1 MEIKID
7 STNFEQG
14 KLEPYASAGSD
25 YETRVKDPSSHPLHG
40 RRVRSKELIS
50 CSSDRKVTFSGN
62 NSRLMIWVLEFDKNK
77 KYLGLGEGW
86 NYFTDHTLKFETAY
100 VAFMIARNPNS
111 ALLDVSLL
119 GSLSLIPYHDD
130 WAGIG
135 VDMYRGQLSTWATK
149 PYSDWGIKAGDI
161 VTFQVRIKSTSG
173 KKLRARIEWFNS
185 GNDRVST
192 YPESIQVIENGEGVS
207 TVTQTVPAQYSQMGL
222 WLDANLTTATHTD
235 ITTELVKADVFVIGS
250 SVPSNLDRGGVL
262 IMNDYPTLPIVTTPD
277 GFEYAEG
284 YNILSVSKALLEEIG
299 NDRSAF
305 ITSKVVSDGGFDL
318 TVTKDTTSLANVRFQ
333 WINLP
338 YALTRYR
345 LTFETWAELPT
356 GASNVQILRDICDA
370 NAQGF
375 TVPTTRT
382 KFTGVHIPSPTY
394 IFDNVYRGFI
404 DFEIRRIGS
413 VLKAGTKIHVRNIML
428 TLGQT
433 EFDYRPNPADLVGGG
448 CL

>member
-1 MEIKID
+1 
-7 STNFEQG
+7 
-14 KLEPYASAGSD
+14 
-25 YETRVKDPSSHPLHG
+25 
-40 RRVRSKELIS
+40 
-50 CSSDRKVTFSGN
+50 
-62 NSRLMIWVLEFDKNK
+62 
-77 KYLGLGEGW
+77 
-86 NYFTDHTLKFETAY
+86 
-100 VAFMIARNPNS
+100 
-111 ALLDVSLL
+111 
-119 GSLSLIPYHDD
+119 
-130 WAGIG
+130 
-135 VDMYRGQLSTWATK
+135 
-149 PYSDWGIKAGDI
+149 
-161 VTFQVRIKSTSG
+161 
-173 KKLRARIEWFNS
+173 
-185 GNDRVST
+185 
-192 YPESIQVIENGEGVS
+192 
-207 TVTQTVPAQYSQMGL
+207 
-222 WLDANLTTATHTD
+222 
-235 ITTELVKADVFVIGS
+235 
-250 SVPSNLDRGGVL
+250 
-262 IMNDYPTLPIVTTPD
+262 MNDYPTLPIVTTPD